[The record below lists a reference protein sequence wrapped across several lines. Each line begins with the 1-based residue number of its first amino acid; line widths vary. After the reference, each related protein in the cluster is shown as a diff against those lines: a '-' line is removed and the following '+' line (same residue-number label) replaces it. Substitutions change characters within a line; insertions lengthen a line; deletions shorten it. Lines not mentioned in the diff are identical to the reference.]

1 MAEQP
6 KQIKLITPRGTA
18 IYPNINRPDKKY
30 PKNGY
35 PVYGVKLAFTPGET
49 AGLDEFTSKLEAC
62 RDEMEKHIRAE
73 LTAKKEGAKLKS
85 LKIAPVLKAEIDKET
100 GDETGR
106 LLMNAKLVSGGK
118 SKEGE
123 REFTQ
128 KPDILDSKGK
138 QLKNPPI
145 IYGGSVLKLGVM
157 VFGYYSAK
165 DNEVGVSFRL
175 KAAQIIKL
183 GEKRADFAFGEEDD
197 GYVGDDEGAPAE
209 GFGDESG
216 GDAPAQPSTPPAA
229 ENSDF

>member
-1 MAEQP
+1 MADQP
-6 KQIKLITPRGTA
+6 KQIKLITPRGVA
-18 IYPNINRPDKKY
+18 IYPNINRPDKKF

-35 PVYGVKLAFTPGET
+35 PVYGVKLAFVPSET
-49 AGLDEFTSKLEAC
+49 VGFSEFVAKLEAY
-62 RDEMEKHIRAE
+62 RAEMEEWVRDDLKS
-73 LTAKKEGAKLKS
+73 KKEGAKLKS
-85 LKIAPVLKAEIDKET
+85 LTIAPVVKAEIDKET

-106 LLMNAKLVSGGK
+106 VLINAKLVSGGK
-118 SKEGE
+118 SKDG

-128 KPDILDSKGK
+128 KPDIIDSRGTP
-138 QLKNPPI
+138 LKNPPI

-183 GEKRADFAFGEEDD
+183 GEKRAAFEFGSEDD
-197 GYVGDDEGAPAE
+197 GYVGDDDDAPASE
-209 GFGDESG
+209 FGDETG
-216 GDAPAQPSTPPAA
+216 GTAPAGDQPAQPSG